1 MEDICQQKLQ
11 TRCGPSLIKQSV
23 LRSKKKKSE
32 GVGKLKDT
40 FNIKLEDAE
49 FRIES
54 AGFWSCFGS
63 VVPHYFSFPPIWSE
77 K

>member
-1 MEDICQQKLQ
+1 MPAKAPD
-11 TRCGPSLIKQSV
+11 SV
-23 LRSKKKKSE
+23 WTQLNKAKRVAVKKKKKKSE

>member
-1 MEDICQQKLQ
+1 MPAKAPD
-11 TRCGPSLIKQSV
+11 SV
-23 LRSKKKKSE
+23 WTQLNKAKRVAVKKKKKSE